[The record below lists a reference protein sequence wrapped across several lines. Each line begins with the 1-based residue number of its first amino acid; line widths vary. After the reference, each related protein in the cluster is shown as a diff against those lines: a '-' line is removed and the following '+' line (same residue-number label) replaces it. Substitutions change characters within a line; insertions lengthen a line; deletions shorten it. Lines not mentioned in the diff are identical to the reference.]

1 MKNEKKFHLHFD
13 HDGLFSFFI
22 KNSINS
28 ISKKTL
34 VSSYL
39 FTDI

>member
-1 MKNEKKFHLHFD
+1 MKNEKKFHLDFD

-22 KNSINS
+22 KNS